1 MEPGALLSSDCPC
14 LALDQSGPRLGGIL
28 ARPPWAPQ
36 RCPSGVS
43 TSWLSF
49 HNEASHILSIL
60 PRLCLSP
67 SLATCLLCPILPA
80 TPPSLPDSQLSC
92 RVACVPRGYSEPSVA
107 PTAYSL
113 KFILLSHHGLT
124 LPNCPS
130 FSQAPTS
137 EHAFP
142 AGTNWC
148 SPHPTPSGTQSWA
161 SALLREHLPCGED
174 TAATYVITGLR
185 AVSRWPLSYVPGP
198 CAQ

>member
-1 MEPGALLSSDCPC
+1 MPCSPQTVRALHLTKVGQGLEGSWP
-14 LALDQSGPRLGGIL
+14 GPRGPHKDAQVVSAPAGSPSITKHL
-28 ARPPWAPQ
+28 AY
-36 RCPSGVS
+36 
-43 TSWLSF
+43 
-49 HNEASHILSIL
+49 SIL

-107 PTAYSL
+107 PTACSL

-124 LPNCPS
+124 PPNCPS
-130 FSQAPTS
+130 FSRAPLS
-137 EHAFP
+137 ERAFP

-148 SPHPTPSGTQSWA
+148 APHPTPSGTQSWA

-174 TAATYVITGLR
+174 AAATYVITGLR
-185 AVSRWPLSYVPGP
+185 AISRWPLSHVPGP